1 MPQFEVAN
9 FAPQFAWL
17 VLVFAILYFGIVG
30 TTLPKLART
39 VTAREDKV
47 SGDIGAAEQAKAE
60 SDRVRDAY
68 ATEMKQAHVRAQA
81 AVADGKARAIAETE
95 AKLAAANAELD
106 TRQDKAFA
114 ALQVAQ
120 ARAMADIQTVAA
132 EAAADIVAR
141 LGWARPDDATA
152 LDAVRTALAA

>member
-1 MPQFEVAN
+1 MPQFELAN

-17 VLVFAILYFGIVG
+17 VLAFAILYFGIVG

-47 SGDIGAAEQAKAE
+47 SGDIRAAETAHNDAERVREAYAAEMKDAHAKA
-60 SDRVRDAY
+60 
-68 ATEMKQAHVRAQA
+68 HA

-95 AKLAAANAELD
+95 AKLGAANAELEA
-106 TRQDKAFA
+106 RQDKAIA
-114 ALQVAQ
+114 EVRVAQ
-120 ARAMADIQTVAA
+120 ARAMAEIQTVAA

-141 LGWARPDDATA
+141 LGFSRPDDASA